1 MGAWFLLNYII
12 MIATKIREL
21 QRATNEK
28 DMYSIC
34 AQIEKEA
41 EEKNFPNLCLKEQML
56 AMLHDSLDIFV
67 KEHNSEF
74 YTYHNSRILDT
85 FYILDTL

>member
-1 MGAWFLLNYII
+1 

-21 QRATNEK
+21 QKATNVNQ
-28 DMYSIC
+28 MHSIC
-34 AQIEKEA
+34 EQIEKEA
-41 EEKNFPNLCLKEQML
+41 ERKNFPNLCLKEQML
-56 AMLHDSLDIFV
+56 NMLHDSLSIYV